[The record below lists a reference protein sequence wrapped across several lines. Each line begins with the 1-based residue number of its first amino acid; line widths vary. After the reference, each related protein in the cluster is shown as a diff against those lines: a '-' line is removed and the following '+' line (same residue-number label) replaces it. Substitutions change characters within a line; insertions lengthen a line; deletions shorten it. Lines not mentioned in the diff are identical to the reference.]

1 MNEID
6 TSQLITQMRAMAA
19 AAQGNTVTPQ
29 NNITSSN
36 FGDLLSN
43 SINKV
48 NEVQKTS
55 GKLTN
60 AFLSGDSSVSL
71 AEVMIA
77 KQKSG
82 IAFEA
87 ALQVRKKLLSAYKEI
102 MSMQV

>member
-6 TSQLITQMRAMAA
+6 TSQLITRMRAMAT
-19 AAQGNTVTPQ
+19 AAQGNPVTPE
-29 NNITSSN
+29 NSMTGNS
-36 FGDLLSN
+36 FGDLLTN

-48 NEVQKTS
+48 NEVQKAS

-60 AFLSGDSSVSL
+60 SFLSGDSSVSL